1 MHLRVSRV
9 AQPLLHT
16 QGTRA
21 RRLPPSPAGARV
33 RTGARGGGAARES
46 LSLASLAKLGFVA
59 TITCAHVAYV
69 RMEPVAPPFDAAA
82 ERPPASLLSSL
93 DATYSDLPPA
103 RPAPDGPTLQET
115 VLAVE
120 AQAEPADDVAMDG
133 DEGMTGN
140 GAEVRAA
147 SGWIE
152 RGYCSAEEK
161 KRRRAQSGQLRTVS
175 QSKKEARARTY
186 TRVIT

>member
-1 MHLRVSRV
+1 
-9 AQPLLHT
+9 
-16 QGTRA
+16 
-21 RRLPPSPAGARV
+21 
-33 RTGARGGGAARES
+33 
-46 LSLASLAKLGFVA
+46 
-59 TITCAHVAYV
+59 
-69 RMEPVAPPFDAAA
+69 MEPVAPPFDAAA

-103 RPAPDGPTLQET
+103 RPAPGVPTMQET

-140 GAEVRAA
+140 GVEVRAA
-147 SGWIE
+147 SGWIQ

-161 KRRRAQSGQLRTVS
+161 KRRRAQRVAAAHRLTI
-175 QSKKEARARTY
+175 KKRGARADLHARLA
-186 TRVIT
+186 ITSRMLGLCQR

>member
-1 MHLRVSRV
+1 MYG
-9 AQPLLHT
+9 QFGHT
-16 QGTRA
+16 EFGKTRFCRNNHVRA
-21 RRLPPSPAGARV
+21 RRLR
-33 RTGARGGGAARES
+33 
-46 LSLASLAKLGFVA
+46 
-59 TITCAHVAYV
+59 

-82 ERPPASLLSSL
+82 GRPPASLLSSL

-103 RPAPDGPTLQET
+103 RPAPHVPTLSQET

-140 GAEVRAA
+140 GVEVRAA
-147 SGWIE
+147 SGWIQ

-161 KRRRAQSGQLRTVS
+161 KRRRAQRVRSCAPSHNQ
-175 QSKKEARARTY
+175 KKRRARGL
-186 TRVIT
+186 TRAHSLLRPAC

>member
-1 MHLRVSRV
+1 
-9 AQPLLHT
+9 
-16 QGTRA
+16 
-21 RRLPPSPAGARV
+21 
-33 RTGARGGGAARES
+33 
-46 LSLASLAKLGFVA
+46 
-59 TITCAHVAYV
+59 
-69 RMEPVAPPFDAAA
+69 MEPVAPPFDAAA

-103 RPAPDGPTLQET
+103 RPAPDGPTMQET

-140 GAEVRAA
+140 GVEVRAA

-152 RGYCSAEEK
+152 RGYCGAEEK
-161 KRRRAQSGQLRTVS
+161 KRRRAQRVAAAHRLTI
-175 QSKKEARARTY
+175 KKRGARADLHARLA
-186 TRVIT
+186 ITSRMLGLCQR